1 MTNKLPTVA
10 EFFAQ
15 YAEKGVIFPAEGLWV
30 KCRDGDLKQVTA
42 VLPEYHE
49 NEYERIV
56 PNGIGWGWYIR
67 GRPNPPHTR
76 RHHDKDIIAVLDY
89 AGSVIAVEV

>member
-1 MTNKLPTVA
+1 MTIKPTVA

-15 YAEKGVIFPAEGLWV
+15 YAKRGHIFPDGGLRV
-30 KCRDGDLKQVTA
+30 KCRDRDVKQVTA

-49 NEYERIV
+49 NEYERIL
-56 PNGIGWGWYIR
+56 PNGTGWGWYIS

-76 RHHDKDIIAVLDY
+76 MQHDKDIIAILDE
-89 AGSVIAVEV
+89 AGNVIAGEV